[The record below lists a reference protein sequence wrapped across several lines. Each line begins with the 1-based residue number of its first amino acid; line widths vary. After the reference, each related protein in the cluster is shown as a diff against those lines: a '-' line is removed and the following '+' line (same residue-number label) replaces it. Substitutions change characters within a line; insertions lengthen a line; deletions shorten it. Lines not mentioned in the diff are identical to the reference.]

1 MAKTFGNADV
11 LYILINGTF
20 IVEEVESIFTQGNLV
35 VINDYYTLP
44 KDKDYYSEADRIFTT
59 DVFKIE
65 GDLLAIK
72 DKITEQYDRAKQQYE
87 DMNLALCNANYIRN
101 GVGKR

>member
-1 MAKTFGNADV
+1 MTKPFGNADV
-11 LYILINGTF
+11 IYILINGTF
-20 IVEEVESIFTQGNLV
+20 RVEEVESIFTQGNLV

-44 KDKDYYSEADRIFTT
+44 KDKDYYSEPNRILTT

-72 DKITEQYDRAKQQYE
+72 DRITEQYDKARQQYE
-87 DMNLALCNANYIRN
+87 DMNLAFGNIEYMRKENNR
-101 GVGKR
+101 